1 MPRQEPRCRR
11 VYSDNIHETGK
22 MKNDSE
28 VKKETSSPT
37 SVEIIESMHALF

>member
-1 MPRQEPRCRR
+1 MTRKSRR
-11 VYSDNIHETGK
+11 KHHPLNIHETGK